1 MLNVYLWCSA
11 YIYADIELQEELHNK
26 KQKKKI
32 AFVAPCNLN
41 IHWL

>member
-11 YIYADIELQEELHNK
+11 YIYADIEMKEEFHNK
-26 KQKKKI
+26 KQKKI